1 MPRSD
6 LTEWEL
12 TSLEQWARV
21 INDPVRIRQ
30 IEALVA
36 EVRRLRDNES
46 NTRFLMAIEAEV

>member
-1 MPRSD
+1 MPRAD

-12 TSLEQWARV
+12 VALEQWARV
-21 INDPVRIRQ
+21 INDPLRIRQ